1 MPLQIRNPKSE
12 IGWPH
17 ANADKE
23 RSFLLQVVKN
33 PGTHSSLIKPL
44 SLK

>member
-1 MPLQIRNPKSE
+1 ML
-12 IGWPH
+12 H

-23 RSFLLQVVKN
+23 GSFLLQVVKN